1 MDNQEKLSTEVTQ
14 DEENNAICI
23 GHQRKQTQI
32 LNLVETIYKQI
43 VNNSNT
49 FFCDCGR
56 LT

>member
-14 DEENNAICI
+14 DEGNNAICI

-49 FFCDCGR
+49 FFCDCGG